1 MTSSDLC
8 LNFIRARPWIDS
20 LEVLPSDTDEDN
32 GRNGK

>member
-1 MTSSDLC
+1 MTSPDSC

-20 LEVLPSDTDEDN
+20 LVVLPPDSDEGN